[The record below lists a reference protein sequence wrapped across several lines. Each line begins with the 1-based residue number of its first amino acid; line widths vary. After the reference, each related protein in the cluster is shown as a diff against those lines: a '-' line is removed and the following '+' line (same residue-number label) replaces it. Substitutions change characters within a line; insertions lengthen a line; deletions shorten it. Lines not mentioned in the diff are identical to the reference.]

1 MSSADQ
7 LLLSIELFDGE
18 VYTHDCPM
26 GEDLDVARSIAVEI
40 VTALNNESA
49 CLRLVTV
56 KSAALLLRGHVIDFY
71 DGAWASKG
79 DVWNCDDLF
88 SEAPSCSQK

>member
-7 LLLSIELFDGE
+7 LLLSIEPTEGE
-18 VYTHDCPM
+18 VYIHGFNLGTDIA
-26 GEDLDVARSIAVEI
+26 VARSIAAEMFASRNK
-40 VTALNNESA
+40 TGLPT
-49 CLRLVTV
+49 RTV
-56 KSAALLLRGHVIDFY
+56 AILLRGHVMDCY
-71 DGAWASKG
+71 DGTWTSEG